1 VSSPRQGLGLAYTRG
16 AVIGNLALV
25 VAFVLSISVI
35 VFAIVFVIAARRV
48 APLERARG
56 QAIAALC
63 TQRGLVPGA
72 GAGDFALLGPID
84 ERWLANS
91 YSSPDHG
98 LAVADFVQPAGKN
111 TQFFTLL
118 SFRVGGLNVPDMAVT
133 IRNLPGPVLGGP
145 PTVELESVEFDKRFI
160 VKAKDRRSAVML
172 LDPAMM
178 ELMLECGQVSFDM
191 AGDTVLASINR
202 ANEPRHRA
210 TAPVEFALL
219 FKFRDGFVA
228 RAPALLRS
236 DYAAPA

>member
-1 VSSPRQGLGLAYTRG
+1 V
-16 AVIGNLALV
+16 ALV
-25 VAFVLSISVI
+25 LAFVLSISVM
-35 VFAIVFVIAARRV
+35 VFAVVFLVAARRM

-63 TQRGLVPGA
+63 MQRGLVPGA
-72 GAGDFALLGPID
+72 GACDFALLGPID
-84 ERWLANS
+84 QRWLTNS

-118 SFRVGGLNVPDMAVT
+118 SFTVAGLNVPGVAVT
-133 IRNLPGPVLGGP
+133 IRNLPGPVLRGP
-145 PTVELESVEFDKRFI
+145 PTVELESVEFEKRFI

-172 LDPAMM
+172 LDPGMM
-178 ELMLECGQVSFDM
+178 QLILDCKPVSFDM
-191 AGDTVLASINR
+191 AGDSVLASINR

-219 FKFRDGFVA
+219 FKFWDGFVA
-228 RAPALLRS
+228 RVPALLRS
-236 DYAAPA
+236 EYPAQA

>member
-1 VSSPRQGLGLAYTRG
+1 
-16 AVIGNLALV
+16 VIGNLALV
-25 VAFVLSISVI
+25 VVFVLSISVI
-35 VFAIVFVIAARRV
+35 VFAMVLVIAARRV

-72 GAGDFALLGPID
+72 DAGDFALLGPID
-84 ERWLANS
+84 QRWLANS
-91 YSSPDHG
+91 YSSLDHG

-160 VKAKDRRSAVML
+160 VKANDRRSAVML

-178 ELMLECGQVSFDM
+178 QLILDCELVSFHM
-191 AGDTVLASINR
+191 AGDKVLAYVNR
-202 ANEPRHRA
+202 TEVA
-210 TAPVEFALL
+210 THHSAEPVEFEIL
-219 FKFRDGFVA
+219 FRFLDGFGPRV
-228 RAPALLRS
+228 PALLRTE
-236 DYAAPA
+236 YAAPA